1 LPLVVARF
9 EPPVDDAL
17 QAAID
22 AFDCVTRRDGSEDP
36 GEVKVREFLRG
47 GAFANA
53 AATGTTTTWLL
64 ADRDNAPHKVVGYVT
79 LALTQIRLNRAEARD
94 AELATA
100 GRSAF
105 GAVRIAMIGVDREF
119 QHRGHGTLLINT
131 VVLHT
136 ARMSNEVSV
145 RGSSSLTPRV
155 RRSTGTATGGS
166 SRTTPM
172 RSRSGS
178 RSGQR
183 RPACRRRACASI
195 SVPTR
200 ASCWSRSVRS
210 GRSLRDLR
218 A

>member
-1 LPLVVARF
+1 MPAVVARF
-9 EPPVDDAL
+9 EPPADDAL
-17 QAAID
+17 QTAID
-22 AFDCVTRRDGSEDP
+22 AFDCVTRRDGYEDP
-36 GEVKVREFLRG
+36 GEVTVREFLRN

-131 VVLHT
+131 VILHT

-145 RGSSSLTPRV
+145 RFIVADAASTQVDWYRHRGFVENNADEEQKRLAKSAEQTGLHATSMRLDLGPDPRILLDTPR
-155 RRSTGTATGGS
+155 
-166 SRTTPM
+166 P
-172 RSRSGS
+172 
-178 RSGQR
+178 
-183 RPACRRRACASI
+183 
-195 SVPTR
+195 
-200 ASCWSRSVRS
+200 
-210 GRSLRDLR
+210 
-218 A
+218 